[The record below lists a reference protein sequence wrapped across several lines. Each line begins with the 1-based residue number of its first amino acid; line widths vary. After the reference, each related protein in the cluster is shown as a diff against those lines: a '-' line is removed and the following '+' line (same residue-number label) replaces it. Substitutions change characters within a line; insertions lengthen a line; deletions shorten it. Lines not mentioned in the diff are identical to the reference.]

1 MYVNMAQRSGRLS
14 IGNDSENPME
24 PPLGYE
30 KRQTTAK
37 RNKGKEQEISS
48 VKPFYVDDGLTSRPT
63 EKEAIILIRN
73 A

>member
-1 MYVNMAQRSGRLS
+1 
-14 IGNDSENPME
+14 ME